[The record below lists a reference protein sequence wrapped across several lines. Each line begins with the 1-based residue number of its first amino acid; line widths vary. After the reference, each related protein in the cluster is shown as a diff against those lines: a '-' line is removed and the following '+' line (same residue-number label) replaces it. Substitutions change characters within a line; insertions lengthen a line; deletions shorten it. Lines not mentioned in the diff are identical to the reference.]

1 MSQFFGRR
9 DQTVTH
15 DIARGSNLDLL
26 IRGFHG
32 IGNRLVDAIGGGL
45 QAIALALS
53 TPNDNSGEVQKQID
67 AVQEK
72 LKSTTDSLQ
81 SAIDKS
87 KGE

>member
-26 IRGFHG
+26 VRGFHG

-53 TPNDNSGEVQKQID
+53 TPNDNSEEVKQYAERIKKQVEILE
-67 AVQEK
+67 AAA
-72 LKSTTDSLQ
+72 KSQ
-81 SAIDKS
+81 QS